1 MKSSSRARRL
11 PQEACQTLTMVLIVR
26 VPHPSRIPF
35 RCPPPVRNSV
45 SPLRIASLSG
55 RPQMS
60 VLRLT
65 CLNLSIL
72 AAFGLQADAVFG
84 QVFNG
89 LQKPVGSGRSTQG
102 PHYFT
107 ILGHIAKPNCY
118 ELPTS
123 SPPLVSFVELAGNLT
138 ATAAGPIRIIRDG
151 RMVHSTYYSD
161 KRTMRLVPGDIVVAD
176 GKFNQGRV
184 ILRGNQSPSDDP
196 QADVTLAITG
206 LRDYPVVMT
215 IAAERATIRWVTR
228 HLGLDPNVANYVK
241 AITQRQSEPVFQDK
255 RLTTGTV
262 LVFNPAY
269 VDASRLPD
277 DLPVPVNPVSLLTSA
292 QPQIQRPTGT
302 PAPRP
307 LAGPPAIQYSAAPGR
322 ARVPTIS
329 PNSPLTNGQAENLPR
344 EEQTFVHRLLTD
356 PASVPLD
363 EPAPTPEG
371 RAITPQAPANTQP
384 QISSTTDS
392 PNAIQNRAA
401 STNAIGS
408 APTTDVA
415 RRPDS
420 SSAATDTA
428 TDSPPRYNFNFDSK
442 GSFSSP
448 EAARPYQSAP
458 ATPEPLRPF
467 GSSLNNLKESVPQPE
482 TDAGNSNSQTGTT
495 REPGNASGFPM
506 ATEDAGR
513 AATNMAS
520 DSNPPNIE
528 GGNESPASIP
538 SASSQAS
545 VTPSGP
551 VQSTTPPEIL
561 REQTGP
567 SALTNSTYGSRLLP
581 PPPNNLNWPVISI
594 LTVGF
599 LGAIAACFLIYSIA
613 HENPTPRSAQIDTSG
628 RYWLDRMIEND
639 IPIEDEEVDYPHNTQ
654 LFGKPAPIQRVDAA
668 HRSVP
673 RPHFSAPG
681 GKSGVL
687 KNNPAAPD
695 APSPD
700 ISASGQ
706 KRIVKVHA
714 GGPTKAQAAAAVPN
728 PHSVGAAAEQRQEGS
743 ALSEFAATAIFGDA
757 GQDSDAASDTD
768 ERTLETPA
776 KPGRQFRLD
785 TGHKKQETPAGRPA
799 TTRKPV
805 TVQPSP
811 VVAQGANLLDRIL
824 SSVDHEQKV
833 TRPKADNRHPIDLQS
848 DERGQS

>member
-1 MKSSSRARRL
+1 
-11 PQEACQTLTMVLIVR
+11 MVLIVR
-26 VPHPSRIPF
+26 ESLLLAHSGP
-35 RCPPPVRNSV
+35 V
-45 SPLRIASLSG
+45 SPTSSEFSISSQDSLVRS

-60 VLRLT
+60 VMRPIW
-65 CLNLSIL
+65 LNLAIL
-72 AAFGLQADAVFG
+72 AAFALQADAVFG

-107 ILGHIAKPNCY
+107 ILGHITKPNCY

-161 KRTMRLVPGDIVVAD
+161 KRTMRLVPGDIVVVD

-228 HLGLDPNVANYVK
+228 RLGLDPNVANYVK

-255 RLTTGTV
+255 RLATGTV

-269 VDASRLPD
+269 VDGSRLPD
-277 DLPVPVNPVSLLTSA
+277 DLPVPVNPASLLTSA

-302 PAPRP
+302 SAPRP
-307 LAGPPAIQYSAAPGR
+307 LAGPPSIQYSAAPGR
-322 ARVPTIS
+322 ARVPTIG
-329 PNSPLTNGQAENLPR
+329 PNSPPTNGQAENLNLPR

-356 PASVPLD
+356 PTSVPLD
-363 EPAPTPEG
+363 EPASTPEG
-371 RAITPQAPANTQP
+371 RAITPQAPANAQP
-384 QISSTTDS
+384 QVSTTTDS
-392 PNAIQNRAA
+392 PDILRNRSA
-401 STNAIGS
+401 SSKAIGS
-408 APTTDVA
+408 VSTTDVA
-415 RRPDS
+415 RRPDR
-420 SSAATDTA
+420 SSAATDTS
-428 TDSPPRYNFNFDSK
+428 TDRPPRYNFNFDSK
-442 GSFSSP
+442 GSFASP
-448 EAARPYQSAP
+448 EAARPYQSLP

-467 GSSLNNLKESVPQPE
+467 GSSANSLNESGTQPE
-482 TDAGNSNSQTGTT
+482 TTAGDSNRQPGNT
-495 REPGNASGFPM
+495 REPGNVSGFPLE
-506 ATEDAGR
+506 TKGAGR
-513 AATNMAS
+513 ADTNVAA
-520 DSNPPNIE
+520 DSNPPTIE
-528 GGNESPASIP
+528 GDNESPASIP
-538 SASSQAS
+538 SASNPAP
-545 VTPSGP
+545 TPPSGP
-551 VQSTTPPEIL
+551 VQSTTPPETL
-561 REQTGP
+561 RELPFP
-567 SALTNSTYGSRLLP
+567 SPSTASTDGSRLLP

-599 LGAIAACFLIYSIA
+599 LGAIAASFLIYSIA

-687 KNNPAAPD
+687 NENPAMPD

-700 ISASGQ
+700 ISDAGQ
-706 KRIVKVHA
+706 KRIVRVHA
-714 GGPTKAQAAAAVPN
+714 GRSAKAQTAAAVPT
-728 PHSVGAAAEQRQEGS
+728 PHSTGAAAEPNQEAS

-757 GQDSDAASDTD
+757 GQDSDVASATG
-768 ERTLETPA
+768 EQAIETPA

-785 TGHKKQETPAGRPA
+785 TGHKTTEKPISRPA

-811 VVAQGANLLDRIL
+811 VVVQGANLLDRIL
-824 SSVDHEQKV
+824 SSVDHEQKA
-833 TRPKADNRHPIDLQS
+833 TRPKADNRNQIDRQS
-848 DERGQS
+848 DERGNS